1 MPGSSEEKMTKIRS
15 VMRVL
20 RKFAVSALCAMSWNL
35 SSPAIARDFRSDQP
49 PPTSL
54 KCASDPIV
62 WVNTKTG
69 VYHFPG
75 MTWYG
80 HTKEGKY
87 ICKADADREGDRPTL
102 NGQ

>member
-1 MPGSSEEKMTKIRS
+1 MTAIKA
-15 VMRVL
+15 
-20 RKFAVSALCAMSWNL
+20 FAASGLLAASWNL
-35 SSPAIARDFRSDQP
+35 ASPVLARDFTQDRSP
-49 PPTSL
+49 PASL
-54 KCASDPIV
+54 QCVGDTIV

-87 ICKADADREGDRPTL
+87 ICKGDADREGDRPTL

>member
-1 MPGSSEEKMTKIRS
+1 MRHFGSNKVFSAIRLA
-15 VMRVL
+15 VL
-20 RKFAVSALCAMSWNL
+20 SWSL
-35 SSPAIARDFRSDQP
+35 TSPVIAKDFTQDRAPPSSLQCVGD
-49 PPTSL
+49 TV
-54 KCASDPIV
+54 V

-87 ICKADADREGDRPTL
+87 ICKADADSEGD
-102 NGQ
+102 